1 MLFVL
6 DLPKLD
12 YLAAVVEKCV
22 VVVASDVVNGLNAM
36 IHYMKLDLQI
46 EVRLASEPCGKAKTN
61 LNRTLVK
68 ILASEKNHKCKY
80 NIPRTLVAWNLL
92 QFDNA
97 GHDKCTDINVGE
109 MDFDFVP
116 ILE

>member
-1 MLFVL
+1 M
-6 DLPKLD
+6 
-12 YLAAVVEKCV
+12 
-22 VVVASDVVNGLNAM
+22 
-36 IHYMKLDLQI
+36 
-46 EVRLASEPCGKAKTN
+46 
-61 LNRTLVK
+61 K

>member
-1 MLFVL
+1 
-6 DLPKLD
+6 
-12 YLAAVVEKCV
+12 
-22 VVVASDVVNGLNAM
+22 
-36 IHYMKLDLQI
+36 MKLDLQI
-46 EVRLASEPCGKAKTN
+46 EVRLASEPCGKVYDLFHNDIRAVELWAKTN
-61 LNRTLVK
+61 LNGTLVK